1 MRAQREEAAAEKAAR
16 QRERVA
22 TLEQRRLEEGREAAL
37 RTAEAG
43 EAFRQRQAGVERRHA
58 EKSRAVRPV
67 SSPPHGGPHARPRP
81 TVMTTKTPRV
91 AGAALRRRR
100 SWRES

>member
-22 TLEQRRLEEGREAAL
+22 TLEQRRLEEAREAAL

-43 EAFRQRQAGVERRHA
+43 EAFRQRQVIY
-58 EKSRAVRPV
+58 
-67 SSPPHGGPHARPRP
+67 
-81 TVMTTKTPRV
+81 
-91 AGAALRRRR
+91 
-100 SWRES
+100 